1 MCKGNEVSE
10 AGAGGE
16 RRRQRNGRYDLE
28 PGRRAADA
36 SLKKLIRLLRK
47 LPHQTDY

>member
-1 MCKGNEVSE
+1 MRE
-10 AGAGGE
+10 AVVKAEGE
-16 RRRQRNGRYDLE
+16 RWRHWRGGRYDLE